1 MKALVKYLHW
11 SEPNVITSFYSN
23 DVSDFLKSVKIMK
36 DNEIRCRFNEFSEE
50 IEQEWKK
57 WNFLIEDVKVTL
69 PSNTDLF
76 VIEINISDAVKE
88 KKN

>member
-1 MKALVKYLHW
+1 MKALVRYFHW
-11 SEPNVITSFYSN
+11 SEPDAITSFYSDN
-23 DVSDFLKSVKIMK
+23 VSDFLKSIKIMK

-50 IEQEWKK
+50 VEQEYEGCS
-57 WNFLIEDVKVTL
+57 FLIEDVKVTL

-88 KKN
+88 NK

>member
-11 SEPNVITSFYSN
+11 SEPYAITSFYSDN
-23 DVSDFLKSVKIMK
+23 VSDFLKSIKIMK
-36 DNEIRCRFNEFSEE
+36 DNEICCSFNEFSEE
-50 IEQEWKK
+50 VKPEWNKIS
-57 WNFLIEDVKVTL
+57 FLIEDVKVTL

-88 KKN
+88 DK